1 MGGKSAPAPD
11 YTAMAA
17 ANQYAAE
24 VSERLG
30 NRQMD
35 MAQRQYDEMK
45 PLAERIAASQIA
57 AQDQQMQQAQDYYNY
72 QVGTFR
78 PIEQGLARDAQN
90 FSTAGYREQLARDAA
105 AASAKAFGISQ
116 DMASRAAASRGI
128 NVNSGAGL
136 AMQNQNMLGLS
147 AQRAQAMTGART
159 QAEQMGWA
167 RRMDV
172 TGLGR
177 NLAGASTAAY
187 QGATGAG
194 TSGLN
199 TSMAPGNALAQQF
212 GQGVNTTMQG
222 AQLGIQGAG
231 TMLSNQVSQS
241 NAAMQAEGQMYG
253 AMLGAGATVA
263 ARSDR
268 RLKED
273 IKLVGKDERTG
284 LNLYEFKYKGGSGD
298 TYIGVMADEVKVNF
312 PEAVFTMPD
321 GFDAVN
327 YEKLGIE
334 FKKV

>member
-35 MAQRQYDEMK
+35 IAQQQYREMK
-45 PLAERIAASQIA
+45 PIAQRVYEQQLS
-57 AQDQQMQQAQDYYNY
+57 AQQQQMQQAQDYYNY
-72 QVGTFR
+72 QKGTFR
-78 PIEQGLARDAQN
+78 PIEQGLARDAQE
-90 FSTAGYREQLARDAA
+90 FSTVGYREQLAREAA
-105 AASAKAFGISQ
+105 AASAQAFGQ
-116 DMASRAAASRGI
+116 TQAMASRAAAARGI
-128 NVNSGAGL
+128 NMNSGAGL
-136 AMQNQNMLGLS
+136 AMQNQNALGLS

-199 TSMAPGNALAQQF
+199 SAMAPGNAFAQQY
-212 GQGVNTTMQG
+212 GQGVGTMMSG
-222 AQLGIQGAG
+222 AQMGIQGTG
-231 TMLSNQVSQS
+231 TMLNAQVSQN
-241 NAAMQAEGQMYG
+241 NAAMNAEGQMYG
-253 AMLGAGATVA
+253 AILGAGAVA
-263 ARSDR
+263 
-268 RLKED
+268 
-273 IKLVGKDERTG
+273 V
-284 LNLYEFKYKGGSGD
+284 
-298 TYIGVMADEVKVNF
+298 
-312 PEAVFTMPD
+312 
-321 GFDAVN
+321 
-327 YEKLGIE
+327 
-334 FKKV
+334 

>member
-35 MAQRQYDEMK
+35 MAQRQYNEMK
-45 PLAERIAASQIA
+45 PISQRIAEQQMA
-57 AQDQQMQQAQDYYNY
+57 AQEQQMQQAQDYYNY
-72 QVGTFR
+72 QKGTFR
-78 PIEQGLARDAQN
+78 PVEQGLVRDAQE

-105 AASAKAFGISQ
+105 AASAKAFGINQ
-116 DMASRAAASRGI
+116 DMSSRAAAARGI
-128 NVNSGAGL
+128 NMNSGAGL
-136 AMQNQNMLGLS
+136 AMQNQNALGLS
-147 AQRAQAMTGART
+147 AARANAMTGART

-199 TSMAPGNALAQQF
+199 TSMAPGNALAQQY
-212 GQGVNTTMQG
+212 GQGVGTAMQG
-222 AQLGIQGAG
+222 ASLGVQGAG

-241 NAAMQAEGQMYG
+241 NAAMNAQGQMYG
-253 AMLGAGATVA
+253 AILGAGAVA
-263 ARSDR
+263 
-268 RLKED
+268 
-273 IKLVGKDERTG
+273 V
-284 LNLYEFKYKGGSGD
+284 
-298 TYIGVMADEVKVNF
+298 
-312 PEAVFTMPD
+312 
-321 GFDAVN
+321 
-327 YEKLGIE
+327 
-334 FKKV
+334 

>member
-11 YTAMAA
+11 YSGLAA
-17 ANQYAAE
+17 ANQYAAQ

-35 MAQRQYDEMK
+35 MAQRQYNEMK
-45 PLAERIAASQIA
+45 PLAQRVAEQQMA
-57 AQDQQMQQAQDYYNY
+57 AQTQQMQQAQDYYDY
-72 QVGTFR
+72 QRGTFR
-78 PIEQGLARDAQN
+78 PVEQGLVRDAQE

-105 AASAKAFGISQ
+105 AASAQAFGQ
-116 DMASRAAASRGI
+116 TQAMAARAAAARGI
-128 NVNSGAGL
+128 NMNSGAGL
-136 AMQNQNMLGLS
+136 ALQNQNALGLA

-199 TSMAPGNALAQQF
+199 TAMAPGNALAQQF

-231 TMLSNQVSQS
+231 TMLSNQVSQN

>member
-35 MAQRQYDEMK
+35 IAQQQYREMK
-45 PLAERIAASQIA
+45 PIAQRVYEQQLS
-57 AQDQQMQQAQDYYNY
+57 AQQQQMQQAQDYYNY
-72 QVGTFR
+72 QKGTFR
-78 PIEQGLARDAQN
+78 PIEQGLARDAQE
-90 FSTAGYREQLARDAA
+90 FSTVGYREQLAREAA
-105 AASAKAFGISQ
+105 AASAQAFGQ
-116 DMASRAAASRGI
+116 TQAMASRAAAARGI
-128 NVNSGAGL
+128 NMNSGAGL
-136 AMQNQNMLGLS
+136 AMQNQNTLGLS

-199 TSMAPGNALAQQF
+199 SAMAPGNAFAQQY
-212 GQGVNTTMQG
+212 GQGVGTMMSG
-222 AQLGIQGAG
+222 AQMGIQGTG
-231 TMLSNQVSQS
+231 TMLNAQVSQN
-241 NAAMQAEGQMYG
+241 NAAMNAEGQMYG
-253 AMLGAGATVA
+253 AILGAGAVA
-263 ARSDR
+263 
-268 RLKED
+268 
-273 IKLVGKDERTG
+273 V
-284 LNLYEFKYKGGSGD
+284 
-298 TYIGVMADEVKVNF
+298 
-312 PEAVFTMPD
+312 
-321 GFDAVN
+321 
-327 YEKLGIE
+327 
-334 FKKV
+334 

>member
-11 YTAMAA
+11 YGAMAA
-17 ANQYAAE
+17 ANKYAAE

-35 MAQRQYDEMK
+35 MAQQQYNEMK
-45 PLAERIAASQIA
+45 PIAQRIAEQQMA

-72 QVGTFR
+72 QKGTFR
-78 PIEQGLARDAQN
+78 PVEQGLVRDAQE

-105 AASAKAFGISQ
+105 AASAQAFGQNQAMS
-116 DMASRAAASRGI
+116 ARAAAARGI
-128 NVNSGAGL
+128 SMNSGAGL

-199 TSMAPGNALAQQF
+199 TSMAPGNALAQQY
-212 GQGVNTTMQG
+212 GQGVGTAMQG
-222 AQLGIQGAG
+222 ASLGVQGAG
-231 TMLSNQVSQS
+231 TALNAQVSQS
-241 NAAMQAEGQMYG
+241 NAAMNAQGQMYG
-253 AMLGAGATVA
+253 AILGAGAVA
-263 ARSDR
+263 
-268 RLKED
+268 
-273 IKLVGKDERTG
+273 V
-284 LNLYEFKYKGGSGD
+284 
-298 TYIGVMADEVKVNF
+298 
-312 PEAVFTMPD
+312 
-321 GFDAVN
+321 
-327 YEKLGIE
+327 
-334 FKKV
+334 

>member
-17 ANQYAAE
+17 ANQYAAQ

-45 PLAERIAASQIA
+45 PIAQRIAEQQMA

-72 QVGTFR
+72 QKGTFR
-78 PIEQGLARDAQN
+78 PVEQGLVRDAQE

-105 AASAKAFGISQ
+105 AASAQAFGQ
-116 DMASRAAASRGI
+116 NQAMAARAAAARGI
-128 NVNSGAGL
+128 SMNSGAGL
-136 AMQNQNMLGLS
+136 AMQNQNALGLS
-147 AQRAQAMTGART
+147 AQRANAMTGART

-199 TSMAPGNALAQQF
+199 TSMAPGNALSQQY
-212 GQGVNTTMQG
+212 GQGVNTMMQG
-222 AQLGIQGAG
+222 ANMGIQGTGA
-231 TMLSNQVSQS
+231 MLNAQVSQN
-241 NAAMQAEGQMYG
+241 NAAMNAQGQMYG
-253 AMLGAGATVA
+253 AVLGAGATVA

-273 IKLVGKDERTG
+273 IKLIGMDERTG
-284 LNLYEFKYKGGSGD
+284 LNLYEFVYKNGGG
-298 TYIGVMADEVKVNF
+298 TKYIGVMADEAKVNF
-312 PEAVFTMPD
+312 PNAVFTMPD
-321 GFDAVN
+321 GYDAVN
-327 YEKLGIE
+327 YSTLGIE
-334 FKKV
+334 FKQI